1 MRSITIIALLFS
13 LVGCATLRRSN
24 VGPQVLTA
32 YPSASDASI
41 PEMKAP
47 SAIKRRLW
55 KIIERNIRVSTRS
68 RRVHGDMDRRAT
80 IIDILATFLPG
91 GSPQIR

>member
-1 MRSITIIALLFS
+1 MRSITIIALLLS
-13 LVGCATLRRSN
+13 VVGCATLTRSS

-32 YPSASDASI
+32 YPYASDASI
-41 PEMKAP
+41 PQPKAA
-47 SAIKRRLW
+47 SAIKRRIM
-55 KIIERNIRVSTRS
+55 KIIARNVRVTTRS

-91 GSPQIR
+91 GAPQIR

>member
-1 MRSITIIALLFS
+1 MRAITIIALLLS
-13 LVGCATLRRSN
+13 VVGCATLTRSK

-32 YPSASDASI
+32 YPYAVDASI
-41 PEMKAP
+41 PMPDAP
-47 SAIKRRLW
+47 GPIKRRLM
-55 KIIERNIRVSTRS
+55 KIVAHSVRVSTR
-68 RRVHGDMDRRAT
+68 RHRIRGDMDHKAT